1 MGADSTRVPRY
12 ITATV
17 SQMWAT
23 TLRSWLMKRKVFIS
37 SPRNDSSRL
46 RMSAWMETSSA
57 ATLSSATTN
66 LGLQTKARAMEILWR
81 CPPEKAWGKR
91 RRCSRFRRHF
101 EAISRTRSSV
111 AARVSVIP
119 ITSSGSAMMS
129 RTVIRGLSAAYGSW
143 KINCARDR

>member
-1 MGADSTRVPRY
+1 MWNLQPDGGVTGLGISPSSFSAFPRTSGSRDGIADSNAFVYGWLGFEKSDRVGADSTRVPRY

-46 RMSAWMETSSA
+46 RMSACIETSSA

-66 LGLQTKARAMEILWR
+66 LGLQTKARAMEIL
-81 CPPEKAWGKR
+81 
-91 RRCSRFRRHF
+91 
-101 EAISRTRSSV
+101 
-111 AARVSVIP
+111 
-119 ITSSGSAMMS
+119 
-129 RTVIRGLSAAYGSW
+129 
-143 KINCARDR
+143 